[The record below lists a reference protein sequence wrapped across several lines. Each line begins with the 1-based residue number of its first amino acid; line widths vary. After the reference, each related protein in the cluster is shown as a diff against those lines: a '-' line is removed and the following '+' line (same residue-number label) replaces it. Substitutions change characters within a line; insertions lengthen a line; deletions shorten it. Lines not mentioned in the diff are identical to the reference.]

1 MSIEFRIP
9 DLLETVSTYRKPL
22 NTNFDALD
30 AGFQKWIDDAAFLST
45 SHKKSWKHAEL
56 PLLIARA
63 FPDADAP
70 HLQVSLE
77 SMMMFLILEQLTD
90 TPATSIVSKKWAHE
104 FVEAL
109 QQAEAPQTK
118 KEGPAAVLQ
127 LLGTKVIS
135 AIDPPYRPGYIAS
148 NVLLAEGVV
157 QEALDREQY
166 DEKNPISLET
176 YLTTRRKSIGILP
189 FHDLARWAWKLDF
202 PDGSHV
208 LENPHIQLMVQ
219 ASVDLVLLANDIYSY
234 RKEYLEDGAKHNYV
248 TVAMHDPS
256 TPIKAGD
263 IQAAIDYTVTQFAAA
278 LARYK
283 ENQALLP
290 FGNDADLSAK
300 VERYS
305 ELMMDSV
312 AGNIEWSV
320 ACKRYSLFPDEAAR
334 KAGLVK
340 I

>member
-9 DLLETVSTYRKPL
+9 DLLELVSEYRKPL
-22 NTNFDALD
+22 NPNFDALD
-30 AGFQKWIDDAAFLST
+30 AGFQKWIEDASFLSAA
-45 SHKKSWKHAEL
+45 HKKAWKHAEL

-63 FPDADAP
+63 FPEADAP
-70 HLQVSLE
+70 HLKVCLE

-90 TPATSIVSKKWAHE
+90 TPATSVVSKKWANE

-109 QQAEAPQTK
+109 QQAEAPPTK
-118 KEGPAAVLQ
+118 KEGPAAILQ
-127 LLGTKVIS
+127 LLGTKVIT
-135 AIDPPYRPGYIAS
+135 AIDPAYRAGYIAS
-148 NVLLAEGVV
+148 NLLLAEGVV
-157 QEALDREQY
+157 QEALDREQH
-166 DEKNPISLET
+166 DENNPISLET
-176 YLTTRRKSIGILP
+176 YLATRRKSIGALP
-189 FHDLARWAWKLDF
+189 FHDLALWTWKLDL
-202 PDGSHV
+202 PDAEV
-208 LENPHIQLMVQ
+208 LKNPHIQLMVQ

-248 TVAMHDPS
+248 TVAMHDPTTS
-256 TPIKAGD
+256 LKAGD
-263 IQAAIDYTVTQFAAA
+263 IQAAIDYTAKEFTAT
-278 LARYK
+278 LARLK
-283 ENQALLP
+283 EHKDLLP
-290 FGNDADLSAK
+290 FGNDTDLSAK
-300 VERYS
+300 IERYT

>member
-1 MSIEFRIP
+1 MSIEYRIP
-9 DLLETVSTYRKPL
+9 DLLELVEEYRKPL
-22 NTNFDALD
+22 NPNFDALD
-30 AGFQKWIDDAAFLST
+30 AGFQKWIEDAAFLT
-45 SHKKSWKHAEL
+45 TAHKKAWKHAEL

-63 FPDADAP
+63 FPEADAA
-70 HLQVSLE
+70 HLKVCLE

-90 TPATSIVSKKWAHE
+90 TPATSAVSKKWANE

-118 KEGPAAVLQ
+118 KEGPAAILQ
-127 LLGTKVIS
+127 LLGTQVIT
-135 AIDPPYRPGYIAS
+135 AIDPPYRAGYIAS

-157 QEALDREQY
+157 QEALDREQH
-166 DEKNPISLET
+166 DENNPISLET
-176 YLTTRRKSIGILP
+176 YLATRRKSIGALP
-189 FHDLARWAWKLDF
+189 FHDLALWTWHLEL
-202 PDGSHV
+202 PDAGV
-208 LENPHIQLMVQ
+208 LNNPHIQLMVQ

-248 TVAMHDPS
+248 TVAMHDLKTS
-256 TPIKAGD
+256 FKAGD
-263 IQAAIDYTVTQFAAA
+263 IQAAIDYTAKEFVDT
-278 LARYK
+278 LARLK
-283 ENQALLP
+283 ESKALLP
-290 FGNDADLSAK
+290 FGDNADLSPK
-300 VERYS
+300 IERYT

>member
-9 DLLETVSTYRKPL
+9 DLLDL
-22 NTNFDALD
+22 
-30 AGFQKWIDDAAFLST
+30 KWIEDAAFLST
-45 SHKKSWKHAEL
+45 AHKKF
-56 PLLIARA
+56 LIEYFVFFQGVKTCGTAAPNR
-63 FPDADAP
+63 PSVPGADAA
-70 HLQVSLE
+70 HLKVCLE

-90 TPATSIVSKKWAHE
+90 TPATSAVSKKWANE

-118 KEGPAAVLQ
+118 KEGPAAILW
-127 LLGTKVIS
+127 LLGTQVIA
-135 AIDPPYRPGYIAS
+135 AIDPPYRAGYIAS

-166 DEKNPISLET
+166 DENNTISLEA
-176 YLTTRRKSIGILP
+176 YLATRRKSIGALP
-189 FHDLARWAWKLDF
+189 FHDLALWTWQLEL
-202 PDGSHV
+202 PDAEV
-208 LENPHIQLMVQ
+208 LKNPHIQLMVQ

-248 TVAMHDPS
+248 TVAMHDPKTS
-256 TPIKAGD
+256 LKPGD
-263 IQAAIDYTVTQFAAA
+263 IQAAIDYTAKEFVDT
-278 LARYK
+278 LARLK
-283 ENQALLP
+283 ENKALLP
-290 FGNDADLSAK
+290 FGDNADLAPK
-300 VERYS
+300 VERYT